1 MSTEHSATLH
11 SAATLSAA
19 SPSAQAGSDPRP
31 ALARRLD
38 PQIRKLAVGVWTA
51 ELVGDELAN
60 ISYGGRPVLRAIKA
74 VVRDHEWRTFAPLV
88 RDLAELKD
96 DDGVSLRMHVDYAA
110 PGSADAAGAGV
121 DADDVA
127 FEAMLMLRITPATV
141 EVSFT
146 GRAKT
151 AFRRNRIGLVVLHP
165 TSEAGREVSVVSPDG
180 NVTAGAFPTDIRPD
194 LVFTEISSLEWA
206 DAGTAFDLG
215 FSGDIFETEDQ
226 RNWSDGSFKTYSTP
240 SALPT
245 PVDVAAG
252 DTVTQSVSIE
262 ALSIETPDNPLPGG
276 FDQAVFTVGEAVGT
290 VPALAVSVDS
300 TGRDSTGV
308 DSTGGD
314 ARAAAAANSGAGAQL
329 PGLEAVLVELYEP
342 REAWPAKLAAA
353 AREADRHGAALDV
366 RIVSASADGVAEAL
380 RGALGGQLSR
390 IVRLGLFHPET
401 QCTDPAAWTALKPSL
416 EKAGFSGQLLAG
428 TRSHFTELNRWV
440 AGGSSS
446 PVPQDADA
454 LAFSLTPQ
462 VHSTEIPHI
471 VETVPIHRATAAN
484 ALRLGDGRPVHVGPI
499 TLKPR
504 FHAPDQDADG
514 DDLQDHSFTAA
525 WTLASLHALT
535 LEGVASVTYF
545 EAGSPRGIAAAGGTL
560 NPAGELLQKLAA
572 CKGEPVLAA
581 TQPQA
586 QRAPGKNPVTLYPVQ
601 SAAGLQLFLGNLSPR
616 EASAALS
623 LPAGA
628 SASAAKVT
636 VIGAAT
642 GASAA
647 ADPADASSPANGVL
661 AVTLGPW
668 STAVVTFRD

>member
-1 MSTEHSATLH
+1 VSTEHSATLH
-11 SAATLSAA
+11 SAATLSA
-19 SPSAQAGSDPRP
+19 QAVSDLRP
-31 ALARRLD
+31 ALERRLD

-51 ELVGDELAN
+51 ELIGDELAN

-74 VVRDHEWRTFAPLV
+74 VVRDHEWRTFAPSV

-96 DDGVSLRMHVDYAA
+96 DDGVSLRIHVDYAA
-110 PGSADAAGAGV
+110 PGSADGAGAEAG
-121 DADDVA
+121 AVA

-141 EVSFT
+141 EVSFS

-165 TSEAGREVSVVSPDG
+165 TSEAGRDVSVVSPDG

-194 LVFTEISSLEWA
+194 LVFTDISSLEWA

-226 RNWSDGSFKTYSTP
+226 RNWSDASFKTYSTP

-262 ALSIETPDNPLPGG
+262 ALSIETPDNPLPVGE
-276 FDQAVFTVGEAVGT
+276 DQAAFTVGEPVGT
-290 VPALAVSVDS
+290 VPALALSVDPA
-300 TGRDSTGV
+300 GV
-308 DSTGGD
+308 DPAGVAPADPAGSDPAAT
-314 ARAAAAANSGAGAQL
+314 AAAGSGQGAQL
-329 PGLEAVLVELYEP
+329 PGLNAVLVELYEP

-366 RIVSASADGVAEAL
+366 RIVSPSADGVAEAL
-380 RGALGGQLSR
+380 RGALDGQLSR

-401 QCTDPAAWTALKPSL
+401 QCTDPAALAGLKPSL
-416 EKAGFSGQLLAG
+416 ENAGFSGQLLAG
-428 TRSHFTELNRWV
+428 TRSHFTELNRWI
-440 AGGSSS
+440 AGGGSS
-446 PVPQDADA
+446 PVPPDADA

-471 VETVPIHRATAAN
+471 VETVPVHRSTAAN

-504 FHAPDQDADG
+504 FHAPDQHADG
-514 DDLQDHSFTAA
+514 DELQDHSFTAA
-525 WTLASLHALT
+525 WTLASLDALT
-535 LEGVASVTYF
+535 LGGVASVTYF
-545 EAGSPRGIAAAGGTL
+545 EAGSPRGIAAADGTL

-581 TQPQA
+581 TRQPV
-586 QRAPGKNPVTLYPVQ
+586 QRATGQTLVTVYPVQ
-601 SAAGLQLFLGNLSPR
+601 SAAGLQVFLGNLSPR
-616 EASAALS
+616 EATAALS
-623 LPAGA
+623 LPGG
-628 SASAAKVT
+628 SDAATADVT
-636 VIGAAT
+636 VIGASAGAT
-642 GASAA
+642 AA
-647 ADPADASSPANGVL
+647 ADPADDGAL

-668 STAVVTFRD
+668 STAVVTFGD

>member
-11 SAATLSAA
+11 SATL
-19 SPSAQAGSDPRP
+19 SAQAGSDRRP
-31 ALARRLD
+31 AFERRLD
-38 PQIRKLAVGVWTA
+38 PQVRKLAVGVWTA

-74 VVRDHEWRTFAPLV
+74 VVRDHEWRTFAPSV
-88 RDLAELKD
+88 RDVAELKD
-96 DDGVSLRMHVDYAA
+96 DDGISLRLHVDYAA
-110 PGSADAAGAGV
+110 PGIETP
-121 DADDVA
+121 A

-141 EVSFT
+141 EVEFS

-151 AFRRNRIGLVVLHP
+151 AFQRNRIGLVVLHP
-165 TSEAGREVSVVSPDG
+165 TSEAGRDVSVVSPDG
-180 NVTAGAFPTDIRPD
+180 TVTSGAFPTDIRPD
-194 LVFTEISSLEWA
+194 VVFTDISSMEWA

-240 SALPT
+240 SALPI

-252 DTVTQSVSIE
+252 DTVNQSVSIE

-276 FDQAVFTVGEAVGT
+276 HDQVAFTVGEPAGT
-290 VPALAVSVDS
+290 VPALALSVDPAS
-300 TGRDSTGV
+300 V
-308 DSTGGD
+308 DPASVD
-314 ARAAAAANSGAGAQL
+314 PAAAAAADSGQGAQL
-329 PGLEAVLVELYEP
+329 PGLDAVLVELYEP

-353 AREADRHGAALDV
+353 AREADRHGSALDV

-380 RGALGGQLSR
+380 TGALGGQLSR

-401 QCTDPAAWTALKPSL
+401 QCTDPAAWTALKASL
-416 EKAGFSGQLLAG
+416 EEAGFSGQLLAG
-428 TRSHFTELNRWV
+428 TRSHFTELNRWI
-440 AGGSSS
+440 AGGSS

-471 VETVPIHRATAAN
+471 VETIAIHGVAAAN
-484 ALRLGDGRPVHVGPI
+484 AVRLGDGRPVHVGPI

-504 FHAPDQDADG
+504 FHSPDQHADG
-514 DDLQDHSFTAA
+514 DELQDHSFTAA

-535 LEGVASVTYF
+535 LESVASVTYF
-545 EAGSPRGIAAAGGTL
+545 EAGSPRGIAAADGTL
-560 NPAGELLQKLAA
+560 NPAGELLQRLAA

-586 QRAPGKNPVTLYPVQ
+586 PRTAGISPVTVYPVR
-601 SAAGLQLFLGNLSPR
+601 SAAGLQVFLGNLSPR
-616 EASAALS
+616 EATAALS
-623 LPAGA
+623 LPGGA
-628 SASAAKVT
+628 HAAAADVT
-636 VIGAAT
+636 VIGASA
-642 GASAA
+642 GAGAA
-647 ADPADASSPANGVL
+647 ADPADDGAL

-668 STAVVTFRD
+668 STAVVTFRA

>member
-1 MSTEHSATLH
+1 MTTEHSATLH
-11 SAATLSAA
+11 SATLSA
-19 SPSAQAGSDPRP
+19 QAVSDQRP
-31 ALARRLD
+31 ALERRLD

-74 VVRDHEWRTFAPLV
+74 VVRDHEWRTFAPSV

-96 DDGVSLRMHVDYAA
+96 DDGVSLRLHVDYAA
-110 PGSADAAGAGV
+110 PGSADAGAP
-121 DADDVA
+121 A

-141 EVSFT
+141 EVSFS

-151 AFRRNRIGLVVLHP
+151 PFRRNRIGLVVLHP
-165 TSEAGREVSVVSPDG
+165 TSEAGRDVSAVSPDG

-194 LVFTEISSLEWA
+194 LVFTDISSLEWA

-240 SALPT
+240 SALPI

-262 ALSIETPDNPLPGG
+262 ALSIETPDNPAPGG
-276 FDQAVFTVGEAVGT
+276 YDRVAFTVGEPVGT
-290 VPALAVSVDS
+290 VPALALSVDPA
-300 TGRDSTGV
+300 GADPAG
-308 DSTGGD
+308 
-314 ARAAAAANSGAGAQL
+314 AAAASAGEGAQL
-329 PGLEAVLVELYEP
+329 PGLDAVLVELYEP
-342 REAWPAKLAAA
+342 RELWPAKLAAA

-366 RIVSASADGVAEAL
+366 RVVSASADGVAEAL
-380 RGALGGQLSR
+380 SGALGRQLSR
-390 IVRLGLFHPET
+390 IVRLGLFRPET
-401 QCTDPAAWTALKPSL
+401 QCTDPAAFAALKEPL
-416 EKAGFSGQLLAG
+416 QLAGFSGQLLAG
-428 TRSHFTELNRWV
+428 TRSHFTELNRWI
-440 AGGSSS
+440 ADGGS

-471 VETVPIHRATAAN
+471 VETVPIHGVAAAN
-484 ALRLGDGRPVHVGPI
+484 AVRLGEGRPVHVGPV

-504 FHAPDQDADG
+504 FHAPGQHADG
-514 DDLQDHSFTAA
+514 DELQDHSFTAA

-535 LEGVASVTYF
+535 LEGMASVTYF
-545 EAGSPRGIAAAGGTL
+545 EAGSPRGIAAADGTL
-560 NPAGELLQKLAA
+560 NPTGELLQKLAA

-581 TQPQA
+581 SRQPV
-586 QRAPGKNPVTLYPVQ
+586 QRAAGQTPVTVYPVQ
-601 SAAGLQLFLGNLSPR
+601 SGAGLQVFLGNLSPR
-616 EASAALS
+616 EATAALS
-623 LPAGA
+623 LPGGA
-628 SASAAKVT
+628 NAAAANAT
-636 VIGAAT
+636 VIGAAA
-642 GASAA
+642 GATAV
-647 ADPADASSPANGVL
+647 ADPADDGAL

-668 STAVVTFRD
+668 STAVVTFGD

>member
-11 SAATLSAA
+11 SAASPSAA

-31 ALARRLD
+31 ALERRLD

-74 VVRDHEWRTFAPLV
+74 VVRDHEWRTFAPSV

-96 DDGVSLRMHVDYAA
+96 DDGVSLRIHVDYAA
-110 PGSADAAGAGV
+110 PGSADAAGAGGG
-121 DADDVA
+121 AGAEAGGAVA
-127 FEAMLMLRITPATV
+127 FEAMLMLRVTPATV

-194 LVFTEISSLEWA
+194 LVFTDISSLEWA

-276 FDQAVFTVGEAVGT
+276 YDQAVFTVGEAAGT
-290 VPALAVSVDS
+290 VPALAVSVDA
-300 TGRDSTGV
+300 TGADATGP
-308 DSTGGD
+308 
-314 ARAAAAANSGAGAQL
+314 GAQL

-380 RGALGGQLSR
+380 SGALGGQLSR

-401 QCTDPAAWTALKPSL
+401 QCTDPVAWTALKPSL
-416 EKAGFSGQLLAG
+416 EKAGFGGQLLAG

-440 AGGSSS
+440 AGGGSSS

-471 VETVPIHRATAAN
+471 VETVPVHRAAAAN
-484 ALRLGDGRPVHVGPI
+484 ALRLGVGRPVHVGPI

-514 DDLQDHSFTAA
+514 DELQDHSFTAA

-545 EAGSPRGIAAAGGTL
+545 EAGSPRGVAAADGTL
-560 NPAGELLQKLAA
+560 NPAGELLQKLAG

-616 EASAALS
+616 EATAALS

-628 SASAAKVT
+628 SPAAAEVT
-636 VIGAAT
+636 VIGAAV

-647 ADPADASSPANGVL
+647 AGPAEASSPDNGVL